1 MKKRILSIVLA
12 ICLLLSCVPIT
23 VFAAG
28 DYDLYIGDIAFKKS
42 ESNVTKKVTGGGTAT
57 LVRGTD
63 SATLTL
69 NGINLTFG
77 IENMGAIECDIEN
90 VTIVLSGTNTITLT
104 KDNMAGIY
112 LLKNATVK
120 GNSGSKLIINANS
133 NRIFGINTEVNVN
146 LTVDNL
152 NMTLNYKNTTN
163 TAVGIRCRN
172 VLTMKNSCTY
182 TINGTVDALSG
193 DTIGYY
199 GLDSTCTL
207 NIGNNANIKFDG
219 WESGLDISGT
229 FNLTGG
235 TVSITNG
242 YDAICNKGTMNLTG
256 GTLNSSGQR
265 SGILTGANGQT
276 KFAGANA
283 TIKGGEAGWAYQ
295 SATASY
301 SITGGKVVLEG
312 GSYAASIKY
321 SSLGNGLSVYAG
333 SDKDNVSLIS
343 SPTDST
349 FGYNKYVRIE
359 PSTYYNLT
367 LVNVKG
373 ATSASH
379 IYGSDISYTAADAPN
394 EQHFAYWEMQ
404 VNGGTPV
411 KVGTSATYKGKMP
424 CANATL
430 TAVYEDCYG
439 GTATCQKL
447 AICSVCGKEHGI
459 LALHSFTAEVVDDK
473 YAITPVTCDG
483 AGTYYKSCPVCGAS
497 SKNWNNATFTV
508 SAHGHSYT
516 KKVTSSDYLKTAA
529 ANCTQ
534 KNIYWY
540 VCSYCNACAK
550 DDPAA
555 SDKYYT
561 GTTVG
566 PHIYTEKI
574 EDSAHYVAGS
584 GANCQSAK
592 QYYYDCA
599 YCNQIGTSKWNSTT
613 YGPHN
618 YETVWSSNEAGHWH
632 SCSLCDSK
640 ADEATHTPDRT
651 AATETEPIKCTV
663 CDYII
668 APVIEHTHNLTLV
681 AANPPTCT
689 NDGNIAYYVC
699 STCKKMFADA
709 SGNNEITAKDIVDTA
724 KGHNYEWV
732 IDKQPT
738 ETEKGSKHQECTVC
752 HDKQAAVDIAP
763 LGTQTEQLQKL
774 LDAGSTV
781 VLDKDYT
788 INKTL
793 NINNA
798 VTLDLNGHIINMVG
812 SGNVLSLAKSSSN
825 LTLIDSNKTAKHP
838 DYPSLPDGGVITGG
852 NSVERGGGVYLTSGS
867 FTMSGGTIYNCSATN
882 YGGGVYVNTNS
893 HFIMTGGT
901 IAKCKTT
908 GSSSYGGGVYVSA
921 HAEFTMDNGTI
932 DNCSSEFLG
941 GGVYVYMNS
950 SFTMNDGTIQ
960 NCSTGHGGGVYLHK
974 NSSFTMNGGN
984 IEDCSARLEGNA
996 VSTKEATIIANGG
1009 SIHGT
1014 VDLDSNCKIENTSSD
1029 KCTLFYDEVTNKG
1042 TINGGVY
1049 YGGISNDGGTISGT
1063 YYTVSFDLNGGGSA
1077 VKSQYLVNTS
1087 KGLVLK
1093 PTTDPTKKGYQA
1105 FDGWYN
1111 GNTKYDFT
1119 KPVTQSITL
1128 TAKYK
1133 NPTVYTIS
1141 YDLGGGTAT
1150 NPLTYNIES
1159 SAITLNAPIRAGY
1172 KFVGWSGTE
1181 LSGDNNMTVTILTG
1195 STDDRVYTAHWTD
1208 VEAPTGQ
1215 ISIGTS
1221 SWKEFLNN
1229 ITFDLFFKNTQS
1241 VTITASDNGGEAV
1254 TIKYLLS
1261 DKELTVAQL
1270 NSATFTTYNGAFS
1283 INPDNKYVIYA
1294 KLTDKSGNVA
1304 YINSEGIVLDKTAP
1318 VISGIENGKVYCDA
1332 VEFTVTDSNGVE
1344 SVKANNVKLT
1354 AVNGKYTLAKG
1365 TSTVTIVA
1373 TDRAKNEATITI
1385 TVNNGHTDTNKDHAC
1400 DYCDANLGT
1409 HADINLDHKC
1419 DYGCSVVIGTH
1430 EDTNSDHKCD
1440 YGCSV
1445 AIGVHEDTNTDHKC
1459 DYGCSVVIGTH
1470 EDTNTDHKCDY
1481 GCSVAIGTHED
1492 TNTDHKCDYGCSVAI
1507 GVHEDTNTDHKCD
1520 YGCDIAI
1527 GTHED
1532 TNNDHNCDYC
1542 GGVITTC
1549 VDDDR
1554 NHFCDICSATLSEH
1568 TGGKATCV
1576 AKAICE
1582 YCNAEYGE
1590 LDGNNHKLE
1599 KIFAKASN
1607 VIEIGNI
1614 EYWHCL
1620 DCGKYFAD
1628 ENGTT
1633 EITLADTV
1641 IAKLPPE
1648 IIEGKGQS
1656 ITAGEKKELTF
1667 KSNAAFSDFIR
1678 AQLDGKNLD
1687 EKNYTVKE
1695 GSTIVT
1701 LKADYVATLSVGEHT
1716 IGIVSA
1722 SGTATT
1728 TFTINTK
1735 PVVETTV
1742 PTQTEPETTVPALT
1756 ENSTTVP
1763 AQTENE
1769 ATVSSQSE
1777 NDSMTSPETG
1787 NESNMALLLIFLISC
1802 GGVIVVT
1809 GAYSKRKKHS
1819 AK

>member
-379 IYGSDISYTAADAPN
+379 IYGSDISYTVADAPKN
-394 EQHFAYWEMQ
+394 QHFAYWEMQ

-424 CANATL
+424 VGNATL
-430 TAVYEDCYG
+430 KAVYADCYG

-447 AICSVCGKEHGI
+447 AICSACGKGHGV
-459 LALHSFTAEVVDDK
+459 LADHKFTAEVVDSK
-473 YAITPVTCDG
+473 YEITPVTCEG
-483 AGTYYKSCPVCGAS
+483 AGTYYKSCSVCGTS
-497 SKNWNNATFTV
+497 SQNWNKATFTV

-566 PHIYTEKI
+566 PHIFTEKI
-574 EDSAHYVAGS
+574 QDDAHYVAGT

-592 QYYYDCA
+592 EYYYDCA
-599 YCNQIGTSKWNSTT
+599 YCDQMATSKWSSTT
-613 YGPHN
+613 YGEHN
-618 YETVWSSNEAGHWH
+618 YETTWSSNETGHWH
-632 SCSLCDSK
+632 SCTLCHGK
-640 ADEATHTPDRT
+640 TDEAAHTPDRT
-651 AATETEPIKCTV
+651 AATETDPIKCTV

-996 VSTKEATIIANGG
+996 VSTQEATIIANGG

-1283 INPDNKYVIYA
+1283 INPDNKYVVYVR
-1294 KLTDKSGNVA
+1294 LTDHAGNVT
-1304 YINSEGIVLDKTAP
+1304 YISSEGVVLDATAP
-1318 VISGIENGKVYCDA
+1318 AITGVTDGSICYTTQKAVVTDDNLKSVTLNGVIVSGT
-1332 VEFTVTDSNGVE
+1332 TVTLDGNTDEV
-1344 SVKANNVKLT
+1344 
-1354 AVNGKYTLAKG
+1354 Y
-1365 TSTVTIVA
+1365 TIVA
-1373 TDRAKNEATITI
+1373 TD
-1385 TVNNGHTDTNKDHAC
+1385 
-1400 DYCDANLGT
+1400 
-1409 HADINLDHKC
+1409 
-1419 DYGCSVVIGTH
+1419 
-1430 EDTNSDHKCD
+1430 
-1440 YGCSV
+1440 
-1445 AIGVHEDTNTDHKC
+1445 
-1459 DYGCSVVIGTH
+1459 
-1470 EDTNTDHKCDY
+1470 
-1481 GCSVAIGTHED
+1481 
-1492 TNTDHKCDYGCSVAI
+1492 
-1507 GVHEDTNTDHKCD
+1507 
-1520 YGCDIAI
+1520 
-1527 GTHED
+1527 
-1532 TNNDHNCDYC
+1532 
-1542 GGVITTC
+1542 
-1549 VDDDR
+1549 
-1554 NHFCDICSATLSEH
+1554 
-1568 TGGKATCV
+1568 
-1576 AKAICE
+1576 
-1582 YCNAEYGE
+1582 
-1590 LDGNNHKLE
+1590 
-1599 KIFAKASN
+1599 
-1607 VIEIGNI
+1607 
-1614 EYWHCL
+1614 
-1620 DCGKYFAD
+1620 
-1628 ENGTT
+1628 
-1633 EITLADTV
+1633 
-1641 IAKLPPE
+1641 
-1648 IIEGKGQS
+1648 
-1656 ITAGEKKELTF
+1656 
-1667 KSNAAFSDFIR
+1667 
-1678 AQLDGKNLD
+1678 
-1687 EKNYTVKE
+1687 
-1695 GSTIVT
+1695 
-1701 LKADYVATLSVGEHT
+1701 KAD
-1716 IGIVSA
+1716 
-1722 SGTATT
+1722 
-1728 TFTINTK
+1728 
-1735 PVVETTV
+1735 
-1742 PTQTEPETTVPALT
+1742 
-1756 ENSTTVP
+1756 NSTTVTVTMKP
-1763 AQTENE
+1763 ISSLTESIDGVNGENVNSSNKKAIEAVKESVSEVDTSNATDSEKEALNGIDERCNELLDIIDKAQEAIETENIKNAEEISPDNVTKDDRE
-1769 ATVSSQSE
+1769 ALDNAKADFEKAIEDYGSNYTDDETANIELDLERIDESLKVLDDVKAVEDLIAELPKSVEPDDLDTVQSILDASDAYNALTDYE
-1777 NDSMTSPETG
+1777 KSLVSKDAKEKLYTLTAGISAYMVYEGNGGVWTIGQSGALTFTANGAYSKFTGIKVDGVLVDAKYYTAKSGSTIISLNADYLNTLSAGAHTLTVLYTDGEAEAEFDVVKQAEAETEKPNNKNKNTSKKSPETG
-1787 NESNMALLLIFLISC
+1787 NDINSAMWLMLLLSC
-1802 GGVIVVT
+1802 GGAIIVT
-1809 GAYSKRKKHS
+1809 SAYGKRKKQS
-1819 AK
+1819 R